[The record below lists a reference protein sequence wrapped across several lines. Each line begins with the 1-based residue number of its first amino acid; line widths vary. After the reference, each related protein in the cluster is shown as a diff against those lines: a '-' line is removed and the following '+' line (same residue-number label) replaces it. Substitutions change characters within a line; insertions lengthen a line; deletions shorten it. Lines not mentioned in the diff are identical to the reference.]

1 MATIK
6 TLIGNVKGKDGGG
19 YEEVTLYDGDCSAC
33 INSDII
39 TASSPMI
46 QLSDSIEKYKSI
58 RIEFI
63 SFDGKNASGLI
74 STSITYSVNHIK
86 NNYTFSCIKAYS
98 SSNPNFYSAQG
109 YGFYDD
115 THLVLCWEN
124 YSGWTHNTSHITVT
138 GIRDRV
144 SDAEKNFNK
153 YSTTEE
159 VIGTWIDGKPL
170 YRKTM
175 EFSNVS
181 AGEHAITHG
190 LQNIELLMVNKT
202 WSFIIDE
209 SNGVTIWQLGNSNE
223 NSNFS
228 QYSCNV
234 VWTNTSTISIYI
246 GSGLSPKKLII
257 TFEYTKTTD

>member
-19 YEEVTLYDGDCSAC
+19 YEQVILYDGNCSAC

-63 SFDGKNASGLI
+63 SFDGKNNYGVI
-74 STSITYSVNHIK
+74 STSTTYSVNHIK

-115 THLVLCWEN
+115 THLTLCWEN
-124 YSGWTHNTSHITVT
+124 YAGWEHNTSHIIVT
-138 GIRDRV
+138 GIRDKV

-159 VIGTWIDGKPL
+159 VIGTWIDGKNI
-170 YRKTM
+170 YRKVMKFPVIKHGMTVLTNIDHII
-175 EFSNVS
+175 NV
-181 AGEHAITHG
+181 GG
-190 LQNIELLMVNKT
+190 YFN
-202 WSFIIDE
+202 W
-209 SNGVTIWQLGNSNE
+209 NGAMQHQY
-223 NSNFS
+223 NFP
-228 QYSCNV
+228 YND
-234 VWTNTSTISIYI
+234 ND
-246 GSGLSPKKLII
+246 II
-257 TFEYTKTTD
+257 TWIGVDNNIVKIYTNYTNDTLINLVLCLEYTKTT

>member
-19 YEEVTLYDGDCSAC
+19 YEQVILYDGNCSAC

-63 SFDGKNASGLI
+63 SFDGKNNYGVI
-74 STSITYSVNHIK
+74 STSTTYSVNHIK

-115 THLVLCWEN
+115 THLTLCWEN
-124 YSGWTHNTSHITVT
+124 YAGWEHNTSHIIVT

-159 VIGTWIDGKPL
+159 VVGTWIDGKPL
-170 YRKTM
+170 YRKVVKGNITATDQTLFVVNANIDTM
-175 EFSNVS
+175 VFISGYDCPDGTYYFPFNYAQTGSTYKSIFYKKDTDTIEFRSNS
-181 AGEHAITHG
+181 YNPGE
-190 LQNIELLMVNKT
+190 V
-202 WSFIIDE
+202 
-209 SNGVTIWQLGNSNE
+209 
-223 NSNFS
+223 
-228 QYSCNV
+228 YV
-234 VWTNTSTISIYI
+234 VV
-246 GSGLSPKKLII
+246 L
-257 TFEYTKTTD
+257 EYTKTTD

>member
-6 TLIGNVKGKDGGG
+6 TLLGNVKGKDGGG
-19 YEEVTLYDGDCSAC
+19 YEQVILYDGNCSAC

-63 SFDGKNASGLI
+63 SFDGKNNYGVI
-74 STSITYSVNHIK
+74 STSTTYSVNHIK

-115 THLVLCWEN
+115 THLTLCWEN
-124 YSGWTHNTSHITVT
+124 YAGWEHNTSHIIVT

-159 VIGTWIDGKPL
+159 VIGTWISGKPL
-170 YRKTM
+170 YRKVIQTIISDGGIVLSDANCILVRY
-175 EFSNVS
+175 EWYAQANDIKLLKLPAPN
-181 AGEHAITHG
+181 AGNAA
-190 LQNIELLMVNKT
+190 L
-202 WSFIIDE
+202 
-209 SNGVTIWQLGNSNE
+209 WQLDNGNIVFNIPGS
-223 NSNFS
+223 
-228 QYSCNV
+228 
-234 VWTNTSTISIYI
+234 SIVN
-246 GSGLSPKKLII
+246 GKLATCIL
-257 TFEYTKTTD
+257 EYTKTTD

>member
-19 YEEVTLYDGDCSAC
+19 YEQVILYDGNCSAC

-63 SFDGKNASGLI
+63 SFDGKNNYGVI
-74 STSITYSVNHIK
+74 STSTTYSVNHIK

-115 THLVLCWEN
+115 THLTLCWEN
-124 YSGWTHNTSHITVT
+124 YAGWEHNTSHIIVT

-159 VIGTWIDGKPL
+159 VIGTWYDGKNI
-170 YRKTM
+170 YRKVIKFPVIKHNMTVLTNVDHII
-175 EFSNVS
+175 NVS
-181 AGEHAITHG
+181 GYFTCTDAMQH
-190 LQNIELLMVNKT
+190 QY
-202 WSFIIDE
+202 
-209 SNGVTIWQLGNSNE
+209 
-223 NSNFS
+223 NFP
-228 QYSCNV
+228 YND
-234 VWTNTSTISIYI
+234 ND
-246 GSGLSPKKLII
+246 II
-257 TFEYTKTTD
+257 TWIGVQNNIVKIYTNYKNDTLIDLVLCLEYTKTT

>member
-6 TLIGNVKGKDGGG
+6 TLLGNVKGKDGGG
-19 YEEVTLYDGDCSAC
+19 YDEVILYDGNCSDC

-63 SFDGKNASGLI
+63 SFDGKNNYGVI
-74 STSITYSVNHIK
+74 STSTTYSVNHIK

-115 THLVLCWEN
+115 THLTLCWEN
-124 YSGWTHNTSHITVT
+124 YAGWEHNTSHIIVT
-138 GIRDRV
+138 GIRDKV

-159 VIGTWIDGKPL
+159 VVGTWIDKKTI
-170 YRKTM
+170 YRKVMKFPVIKHNMTVLTNVDHII
-175 EFSNVS
+175 NVS
-181 AGEHAITHG
+181 GYFTCTDAMQH
-190 LQNIELLMVNKT
+190 QY
-202 WSFIIDE
+202 
-209 SNGVTIWQLGNSNE
+209 
-223 NSNFS
+223 NFP
-228 QYSCNV
+228 YND
-234 VWTNTSTISIYI
+234 ND
-246 GSGLSPKKLII
+246 II
-257 TFEYTKTTD
+257 TWIGVQNNIVKIYTNYTNDTLINLVLCLEYTKTT

>member
-6 TLIGNVKGKDGGG
+6 TLLGNVKGKDGGG
-19 YEEVTLYDGDCSAC
+19 YEEVVLYNGNCSAC

-63 SFDGKNASGLI
+63 SFDGKNNYGVI
-74 STSITYSVNHIK
+74 STSTTYSVNHIK

-115 THLVLCWEN
+115 THLTLCWEN
-124 YSGWTHNTSHITVT
+124 YAGWEHNTSHIIVT

-159 VIGTWIDGKPL
+159 VVGTWIDKKTI
-170 YRKTM
+170 YRKVMKFPVIKHNMTVLTNVDHII
-175 EFSNVS
+175 NVS
-181 AGEHAITHG
+181 GYFTCTDAMQH
-190 LQNIELLMVNKT
+190 QY
-202 WSFIIDE
+202 
-209 SNGVTIWQLGNSNE
+209 
-223 NSNFS
+223 NFP
-228 QYSCNV
+228 YND
-234 VWTNTSTISIYI
+234 ND
-246 GSGLSPKKLII
+246 II
-257 TFEYTKTTD
+257 TWIGVQNNIVKIYTNYTNDTLINLVLCLEYTKTT

>member
-159 VIGTWIDGKPL
+159 VVGTWIDGKPI
-170 YRKTM
+170 YRKTFNNISVTSSEYSVIPIATGLTIDNLINISGYLVNNGRWVVTLNSVDIQYANM
-175 EFSNVS
+175 VRVS
-181 AGEHAITHG
+181 YDKQTSSLELAA
-190 LQNIELLMVNKT
+190 QNWT
-202 WSFIIDE
+202 
-209 SNGVTIWQLGNSNE
+209 GTATVTI
-223 NSNFS
+223 
-228 QYSCNV
+228 
-234 VWTNTSTISIYI
+234 
-246 GSGLSPKKLII
+246 
-257 TFEYTKTTD
+257 EYTKTTD

>member
-19 YEEVTLYDGDCSAC
+19 YEQVILYDGNCSAC

-63 SFDGKNASGLI
+63 SFDGKNNYGII
-74 STSITYSVNHIK
+74 STSTTYSVNHIK

-115 THLVLCWEN
+115 THLTLCWEN
-124 YSGWTHNTSHITVT
+124 YAGWEHNTSHIIVT
-138 GIRDRV
+138 GIRDKV

-170 YRKTM
+170 YRKVVKGNITATDQTLFVVNANIDTM
-175 EFSNVS
+175 VFISGYDCPDGTYYFPFNYAQTGSTYKSIFYKKDTDTIEFRSNS
-181 AGEHAITHG
+181 YNPGE
-190 LQNIELLMVNKT
+190 V
-202 WSFIIDE
+202 
-209 SNGVTIWQLGNSNE
+209 
-223 NSNFS
+223 
-228 QYSCNV
+228 YV
-234 VWTNTSTISIYI
+234 VV
-246 GSGLSPKKLII
+246 L
-257 TFEYTKTTD
+257 EYTKTTD